1 MKDMGKRK
9 ISEMGLPCFIFLV
22 QHFLNK
28 GVEKEAGKQYIRKR
42 P

>member
-1 MKDMGKRK
+1 MTPAKFTGAGEALRERAA
-9 ISEMGLPCFIFLV
+9 ILV
-22 QHFLNK
+22 QHFLIK

>member
-1 MKDMGKRK
+1 VAKTIPNVVVFPQR
-9 ISEMGLPCFIFLV
+9 LV